1 MGCPHKEA
9 VMEYTAGKHEGRG
22 AELQT
27 MKKHP
32 HVMSFLP
39 FTNRKQPQPKPWDP
53 DRLLQRQWEAAGYR

>member
-39 FTNRKQPQPKPWDP
+39 FTNRKTTPT
-53 DRLLQRQWEAAGYR
+53 ETM